1 MLFQIAMKINWRE
14 MCFSITK
21 GNSPFRDKE
30 NHSKANVRR
39 RKHRTWKTRGLVEN
53 TGSTGKHRAWKHR
66 LSWETRGVEN
76 TGSGGKHMAWKTRGL
91 VENTGTQW
99 KGKHGVKVKKK
110 TRGNHYFVEQ
120 NQNFVILNC
129 TENRLT

>member
-14 MCFSITK
+14 MRFSIMK
-21 GNSPFRDKE
+21 GNFNHEREFTICDKE

-39 RKHRTWKTRGLVEN
+39 RKDRTWKTRGLVEN
-53 TGSTGKHRAWKHR
+53 TGSTGKHRAWKQRSRGKHGR
-66 LSWETRGVEN
+66 GKHGFWWETLG
-76 TGSGGKHMAWKTRGL
+76 

-110 TRGNHYFVEQ
+110 KKKTRGTIISSNKIK
-120 NQNFVILNC
+120 IL
-129 TENRLT
+129 LF